1 MKNTERFFVFFVG
14 FMIGLAIVTLI
25 LMRRAAREDAVV
37 ADPWAFHLEAA
48 AAVDA
53 EPLPREVEPAMLK
66 GRVLRFG
73 YLPAEGNP
81 RERVW
86 IINFD
91 DSYPYVRIVE
101 DLKSGSLYYMAAD
114 QVKVGLAEGV
124 DVTALSP
131 ALEALGLRLRN
142 FNRKHRVVVLGVLN
156 TGLEAVPQTLAALEP
171 WAELIELAEPD
182 YIHFRKLP
190 D

>member
-1 MKNTERFFVFFVG
+1 MKNTERLFVFFVG
-14 FMIGLAIVTLI
+14 FMIGLAIVSLI
-25 LMRRAAREDAVV
+25 LMRRAAREDAAVT
-37 ADPWAFHLEAA
+37 DPWAFHLKAA
-48 AAVDA
+48 AAVEA
-53 EPLPREVEPAMLK
+53 EPLPQAVEPAMLK

-73 YLPAEGNP
+73 YLPGQEAAS
-81 RERVW
+81 ERVW

-101 DLKSGSLYYMAAD
+101 DLKSESLYYMAAD
-114 QVKVGLAEGV
+114 QVKIELAEGV
-124 DVTALSP
+124 DVAALSP

-142 FNRKHRVVVLGVLN
+142 FNRKHGVVVVGVLN
-156 TGLEAVPQTLAALEP
+156 TGLEAVPQTLAALEQ

-182 YIHFRKLP
+182 YLQFRQLH